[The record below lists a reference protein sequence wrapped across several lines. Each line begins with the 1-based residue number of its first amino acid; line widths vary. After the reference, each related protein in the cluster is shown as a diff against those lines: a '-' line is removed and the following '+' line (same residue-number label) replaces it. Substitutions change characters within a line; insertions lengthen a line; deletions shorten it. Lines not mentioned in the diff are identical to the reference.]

1 MHFPAVI
8 VLCLFTRI
16 ANGEVDDDEVF
27 QCKPHKNFENKVQK
41 IVSEKMQYTLDPV
54 ADDVRKIQS
63 YMEKADA
70 RSDQKNKEMLNIEAR
85 LRAVEDKLGVKI
97 KLEECPK
104 SGTSGI
110 YTIYGIAYPEGL
122 SVYCDTQTDGGGWV
136 VIQRRFNGKLSF
148 DREWDQYVKGFG
160 TLSGEFWL
168 GLDDVVTLLSS
179 GEFEFRV
186 DISDWEGNSAY
197 ALYSKFS
204 MGGTS
209 SNYQLTVSGYSGTA
223 GDSLSHHSGMAFS
236 TKDRDNDTD
245 DDGNCAKD
253 LKGGWWF
260 TGCNLS
266 HLNGVYY
273 KGGHYPVGL
282 HTVQDGASW
291 YYWKDTK
298 LYSMKTT
305 EMKIRLKN

>member
-1 MHFPAVI
+1 MADSSLIRPDHLIFEGNVAIEYDFSKGRGRRKKEYLTHEPAECV
-8 VLCLFTRI
+8 
-16 ANGEVDDDEVF
+16 VDAESRDDPERL
-27 QCKPHKNFENKVQK
+27 K
-41 IVSEKMQYTLDPV
+41 
-54 ADDVRKIQS
+54 RKFAEICIYIQV
-63 YMEKADA
+63 KH
-70 RSDQKNKEMLNIEAR
+70 RTNTR

-136 VIQRRFNGKLSF
+136 VIQRRFNEKLNF

-168 GLDDVVTLLSS
+168 GK
-179 GEFEFRV
+179 
-186 DISDWEGNSAY
+186 I
-197 ALYSKFS
+197 KFL

-209 SNYQLTVSGYSGTA
+209 SNYQLTASGYSGTT

-236 TKDRDNDTD
+236 TKDMDNDTD
-245 DDGNCAKD
+245 DDGNCDKD
-253 LKGGWWF
+253 LKGGWCF